1 MNESSMFEIP
11 IGLLA
16 FMDGEINNPERY
28 QYKVLEEVEASAISY
43 ANRVNY
49 LQVTHC
55 MIVRMTTTAWYTQ
68 NQLADS
74 LHFNFYVSSSIISNS
89 PTYFINLLTNI
100 LSFAFLLIYRPWQS
114 LLKKY

>member
-1 MNESSMFEIP
+1 MNHRNAFTDSLNQIIDEGRTMNESSMFEIP

-74 LHFNFYVSSSIISNS
+74 LHFQ
-89 PTYFINLLTNI
+89 LLRQ
-100 LSFAFLLIYRPWQS
+100 F
-114 LLKKY
+114 